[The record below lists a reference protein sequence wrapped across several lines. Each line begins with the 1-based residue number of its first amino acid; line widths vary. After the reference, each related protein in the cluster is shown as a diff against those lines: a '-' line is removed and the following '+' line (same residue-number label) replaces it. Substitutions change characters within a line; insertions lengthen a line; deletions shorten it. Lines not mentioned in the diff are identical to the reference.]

1 MLLFVIMLIA
11 AAVAAFFTYTAG
23 EGGHWGWAIPAA
35 IGAALAASLPI
46 SIWVKKRM
54 EAVFTRVQNQ
64 LLNAQGVLQRKV
76 SALQNKGI
84 GGQKVVDQLEKEQES
99 AVRAALEP
107 LEELK
112 PYRKWNPLVKKQ
124 TDMLKGQLLFQ
135 IKDYEAAAPYLQN
148 AMVLDPTI
156 ACMKMVMHW
165 KKNPEETA
173 ELAKMYN
180 RGVGR
185 FKYDKGTLI
194 YALYSWILVKQ
205 NRLNEAV
212 AVLAEAKSKTD
223 DPVIA
228 QNWDHL
234 ANNHLKRFSFAG
246 LGDRWYALGLETP
259 QPVRQQQQQLPF
271 GGRVSH
277 KGFR

>member
-1 MLLFVIMLIA
+1 MLLFVIMFLA

-23 EGGHWGWAIPAA
+23 EGGHWGWAIVAA
-35 IGAALAASLPI
+35 LGAALGATLPI
-46 SIWVKKRM
+46 SWWVKKRI
-54 EAVFTRVQNQ
+54 EAIFNRIQEM
-64 LLNAQGVLQRKV
+64 LLRDQKTMQRKV
-76 SALQNKGI
+76 AALQNKGI
-84 GGQKVVDQLEKEQES
+84 GGQKVIDQLEKEQEVS
-99 AVRAALEP
+99 VRAALAP

-112 PYRKWNPLVKKQ
+112 PYQKWNPLVKKQ
-124 TDMLKGQLLFQ
+124 ADMLRGQLLFQ
-135 IKDYEAAAPYLQN
+135 IKDYDAARPCLQN
-148 AMVLDPTI
+148 AMVLDPTV
-156 ACMKMVMHW
+156 ACMQMILHW
-165 KKNPEETA
+165 KQNPEETK
-173 ELAKMYN
+173 ELDKMFN
-180 RGVGR
+180 KGVGR

-212 AVLAEAKSKTD
+212 ATLAEGKTKTE

-246 LGDRWYALGLETP
+246 LGERWYALGLETP
-259 QPVRQQQQQLPF
+259 QPVRQQQQAPF
-271 GGRVSH
+271 GGRVSR